1 MRKAVIASLATGLLL
16 ILGALRVTDAWTA
29 HSETTRR
36 ARTRV
41 ASDALVLAE
50 YVAGTFAAGDA
61 ALRQLALHSRRI
73 GGPTAAATEWAPSLA
88 SAGAGLRAI
97 GAITVLDRDL
107 VIRHANRP
115 ALVGESRNAEGAF
128 AAALRTPHP
137 DNLIVGQPF
146 KSPLTGQHLIPL
158 GRVLTRADGS
168 IEGIVTASFLP
179 GDLRRFFQSISVGE
193 RGTVWVFHAA
203 GAIVVKEPSAD
214 DPMGTPAGE
223 NAIFQAAAGGP
234 HGVVEGPLVPGG
246 PAMIS
251 GFRRVGGFPLVVAV
265 SLDEEEMLA
274 PWRREVQGMIITHAV
289 ASIVVVGVLFVL
301 FRQIDAK
308 AAAEREL
315 LETRQAEAER
325 LRKTNEQLS
334 AMLQREQ
341 EARRDA
347 EAANALKDQ
356 FVMTVSHEL
365 RTPLTAIAGWARM
378 LVDGMVSEEKRENAL
393 RTIERNAQAQKRLI
407 EDLLDV
413 AGIMAGKLR
422 LDIKPTGIADVMRM
436 AVDAVA
442 PAAKAKGVHLDV
454 VIDPHAGTLAADP
467 ERLQQI
473 VWNLLSNAVKFTP
486 AGGTASLTVTRAPRA
501 LHIKVTDTGAGIG
514 ADLLPHVFERFR
526 QGGAPSRRQGGLGLG
541 LAIVRN
547 LVELHGG
554 SVTAHSDGEGHG
566 ATFEVVLPA
575 A

>member
-1 MRKAVIASLATGLLL
+1 MRKVVIASLAAGLLL
-16 ILGALRVTDAWTA
+16 TLAALRVSDAWTA
-29 HSETTRR
+29 QRETARLL
-36 ARTRV
+36 RTRV
-41 ASDALVLAE
+41 ASDALVLSE
-50 YVAGTFAAGDA
+50 YVAGTFTAGDA
-61 ALRQLALHSRRI
+61 ALRQLALHSRRV
-73 GGPTAAATEWAPSLA
+73 GGPSAPDSEWAPSLA

-97 GAITVLDRDL
+97 GAISVLDRDL

-115 ALVGESRNAEGAF
+115 ALVGESRLGDPTF
-128 AAALRTPHP
+128 AAALSTGRP
-137 DNLIVGQPF
+137 DDLIVGRPF
-146 KSPLTGQHLIPL
+146 KSPITGQHLIPL
-158 GRVLTRADGS
+158 GRVLTSADGS
-168 IEGIVTASFLP
+168 VEGVVAASFLP
-179 GDLRRFFQSISVGE
+179 GDMRRFFQSISIGE
-193 RGTVWVFHAA
+193 RGTVWVFHTS
-203 GAIVVKEPSAD
+203 GAIVVKEPSTE

-223 NAIFQAAAGGP
+223 NEVFRAAAGGS
-234 HGVVEGPLVPGG
+234 HGVAEGPVQPGG
-246 PAMIS
+246 PIMIS
-251 GFRRVGGFPLVVAV
+251 GFRRVGNFPLVVAV
-265 SLDEEEMLA
+265 SLDREEMFA
-274 PWRREVQGMIITHAV
+274 PWRREIQGMIVTHAV
-289 ASIVVVGVLFVL
+289 ASIVVAGVLFVL

-315 LETRQAEAER
+315 HDARQAEAER

-341 EARRDA
+341 DARRDA

-378 LVDGMVSEEKRENAL
+378 LVDGMVSDEKRDGAL

-422 LDIKPTGIADVMRM
+422 LDIKPIVVAEVMRM

-442 PAAKAKGVHLDV
+442 PAATAKGVHLDV
-454 VIDPHAGTLAADP
+454 AIDPNAGTVSADP
-467 ERLQQI
+467 ERLQQV
-473 VWNLLSNAVKFTP
+473 VWNLLANAVKFTP
-486 AGGTASLTVTRAPRA
+486 AGGTVSLTVSRAPRA
-501 LHIKVTDTGAGIG
+501 LHVKVADTGVGIS
-514 ADLLPHVFERFR
+514 AELLPHVFERFR
-526 QGGAPSRRQGGLGLG
+526 QGGGSSRRQGGLGLG

-554 SVTAHSDGEGHG
+554 TVTAQSEGEGRG
-566 ATFEVVLPA
+566 STFDVVLPA